1 MFDLVYCPANLLFFG
16 IPLLHYYTITFN
28 PRLPITFCLSSGDI
42 YLSLRISLLCLFA
55 TVSEL
60 FCYEFVKLLQFY
72 YQSNHWVLLLFL
84 IFHYYIIFNLS
95 IIFCLS
101 SRDTYLCLG
110 ISWSCSFVTVPELFC
125 GKVFETFVILAAILL
140 PT

>member
-1 MFDLVYCPANLLFFG
+1 MFDLVYCLANLLFFG

-28 PRLPITFCLSSGDI
+28 RRLPITFRLSSGDI

-72 YQSNHWVLLLFL
+72 YQSNH
-84 IFHYYIIFNLS
+84 
-95 IIFCLS
+95 
-101 SRDTYLCLG
+101 
-110 ISWSCSFVTVPELFC
+110 
-125 GKVFETFVILAAILL
+125 
-140 PT
+140 